1 VCQCYRVPKPSSEHV
16 ETAKRHV
23 ETASDAATEPS
34 EIIDAVVNNTA
45 AAPSDRGVG
54 TLTAAF
60 AIRRAVFVGE
70 QGVSPSLE
78 WDDAETEA
86 THLLLVVN
94 ERPVGAAR
102 ARFVDDNTVKAERVA
117 VRRSARGE
125 GWGRRLMDAVEA
137 VGVDADATRCVLHA
151 QQRVEGFY
159 HNLGYRTVSE
169 PFEEAGIPHVEM
181 ERVLSTRSQHR

>member
-1 VCQCYRVPKPSSEHV
+1 MCECYRVPEPSSERV
-16 ETAKRHV
+16 ETAKRRV
-23 ETASDAATEPS
+23 ETGSDAAAEPS
-34 EIIDAVVNNTA
+34 ELIDAVVDNTA
-45 AAPSDRGVG
+45 EAPTDCGVG

-60 AIRRAVFVGE
+60 AIRRAVFVAE
-70 QGVSPSLE
+70 QGVAPSLE

-86 THLLLVVN
+86 IHLLLVVN

-102 ARFVDDNTVKAERVA
+102 ARLIDDSTVKAERVA

-137 VGVDADATRCVLHA
+137 VGADADASRCVLHA

-159 HNLGYRTVSE
+159 HTLGYRTVSE
-169 PFEEAGIPHVEM
+169 PFEEAGIPHVKM
-181 ERVLSTRSQHR
+181 ERTLSTR

>member
-1 VCQCYRVPKPSSEHV
+1 VCECYRVPEPSSERV
-16 ETAKRHV
+16 ATAKRRV
-23 ETASDAATEPS
+23 ETGSDAAAEPS
-34 EIIDAVVNNTA
+34 ELIDAVVDST
-45 AAPSDRGVG
+45 AAPSTDCGVG

-60 AIRRAVFVGE
+60 AIRRAVFVAE
-70 QGVSPSLE
+70 QGVDSSLE

-94 ERPVGAAR
+94 ERPIGTAR
-102 ARFVDDNTVKAERVA
+102 AQLIDDSTVKAERVA

-137 VGVDADATRCVLHA
+137 VGVDADASHCVLHA

-159 HNLGYRTVSE
+159 HMLGYQTVSE
-169 PFEEAGIPHVEM
+169 PFAEAGIPHVGM
-181 ERVLSTRSQHR
+181 ERTLSTRSHHR

>member
-1 VCQCYRVPKPSSEHV
+1 MCQCYRVPEPSDDLV
-16 ETAKRHV
+16 ETAKRRV
-23 ETASDAATEPS
+23 ETGSDAAADPPA
-34 EIIDAVVNNTA
+34 IIDAVVDTTA
-45 AAPSDRGVG
+45 AAPIDRGVG

-60 AIRRAVFVGE
+60 AIRRAVFVAE
-70 QGVSPSLE
+70 QGVDSALE

-94 ERPVGAAR
+94 DRPVGVAR
-102 ARFVDDNTVKAERVA
+102 ARLIDDSTVKAERVA
-117 VRRSARGE
+117 VRPSARGE

-137 VGVDADATRCVLHA
+137 VGVDADANHCVLHA

-159 HNLGYRTVSE
+159 HNLGYQTVSE

-181 ERVLSTRSQHR
+181 ERSISTR